1 MTLLETEL
9 RRRFIG
15 RIIAAV
21 VLVAAMVAIY
31 LSPARQWM
39 TLERLRQVLDTLR
52 QLWYGPVV
60 FIVVYAAACVFA
72 IPASLFVVSAGI
84 IWGWL
89 LGGVYAL
96 MGSMLGAAATY
107 YVARYIGGGMLTRL
121 GPRGAK
127 LERQLETSGFQAM
140 LLLRLSGLPFP
151 VLNVAGGVARMR
163 FGDYLLAT
171 FLGIIPS
178 QFVITYSAD
187 AIANNTLSG
196 RDAFLRV
203 LLAGA
208 LMATLVLVPMW
219 LKRRFVKELPP
230 PAA

>member
-9 RRRFIG
+9 KRRYLG
-15 RIIAAV
+15 RIIAAC
-21 VLVAAMVAIY
+21 VLVGAMVAIY
-31 LSPARQWM
+31 FSPARQWM
-39 TLERLRQVLDTLR
+39 TLERLQEVLDRLR
-52 QLWYGPVV
+52 ELWYGPLI
-60 FIVVYAAACVFA
+60 FILVYATSCVFA
-72 IPASLFVVSAGI
+72 IPASLFVISAGI

-89 LGGVYAL
+89 LGGIYAL
-96 MGSMLGAAATY
+96 VGSVLGAAATY
-107 YVARYIGGGMLTRL
+107 YVARYIGGGVLTRL

-140 LLLRLSGLPFP
+140 LVLRLSGLPFP
-151 VLNVAGGVARMR
+151 VLNVAGGVARMP
-163 FGDYLLAT
+163 FTDYLLAT

-178 QFVITYSAD
+178 QFVIAYSAD

-208 LMATLVLVPMW
+208 LMAALVFVPMW

-230 PAA
+230 PAV